1 MIAERCRT
9 LSGKTRREL
18 AISTELDPRKRAPD
32 LADPGTV
39 SSVAE
44 TQRQSRLA
52 AQTRRRLGRDGTT
65 DEEARANLQGR
76 LNAYSKTMFW
86 AFVALIV
93 FLTLTYRFVLD
104 KTPVL
109 WTYVFAGSTALL
121 AVMAIIWRLVLVR
134 RKVTLEGLFAID
146 LAYAITIGLA
156 LGAAAAAQYDFSP
169 AGYTSLIFSGYN
181 VFMRALVVPSSP
193 RRTAIMSTVTFLPVV
208 AAGVYLGVSGHQDPN
223 LPPVATIVGGFM
235 LAVISIIIA
244 TTGSRIIY
252 GLRQA
257 ATEAA
262 QLGQYTLGEQIGQG
276 GMGKVYRAQHRLL
289 VRPTAIKLLR
299 TELGKDNLDRFE
311 REVQEMSQ
319 LTHPNTVAVYDY
331 GRSDVGM
338 FYYAMEYLAGIDL
351 EQLVKRFG
359 PQPAGRVIH
368 LLTQVCGALQEAHDR
383 KLIHRD
389 IKPAN
394 IILCERG
401 GQPDVAKV
409 VDFGLVKDFTHGTG
423 ESTQV
428 VLGTPAYISPEQITD
443 PSAVGPASDLYSL
456 GCVGYFLL
464 TGRNVFDGKTDV
476 DLCLAHVTKTP
487 MPPSE
492 AANVRVPRGLESV
505 ILRCLEKSPRARFTS
520 ATELAAALVA
530 IPREK
535 DWSVGDARAWWHDFR
550 AAPEAP
556 KITDQQTITVNVDL
570 EKHST

>member
-1 MIAERCRT
+1 MA
-9 LSGKTRREL
+9 
-18 AISTELDPRKRAPD
+18 
-32 LADPGTV
+32 
-39 SSVAE
+39 SVAE
-44 TQRQSRLA
+44 TQRSNRLA
-52 AQTRRRLGRDGTT
+52 AQTRRRLGRDGST
-65 DEEARANLQGR
+65 DEDARANLQGR

-104 KTPVL
+104 RVPAQ

-121 AVMAIIWRLVLVR
+121 ALMAVIWRLVLVR

-156 LGAAAAAQYDFSP
+156 LGAAAAAQYDFAP
-169 AGYTSLIFSGYN
+169 AGYTSLIFCGYN

-193 RRTAIMSTVTFLPVV
+193 RRTAIMSSVTFAPVV
-208 AAGVYLGVSGHQDPN
+208 AAGVVLGLTGNQDPN
-223 LPPVATIVGGFM
+223 LPPIATIVGGFM
-235 LAVISIIIA
+235 LAVISVVIA

-262 QLGQYTLGEQIGQG
+262 QLGQYTLAQQIGQG
-276 GMGKVYRAQHRLL
+276 GMGKVYRAQHRML

-299 TELGKDNLDRFE
+299 TELGEDNLDRFE

-331 GRSDVGM
+331 GRSDEGT

-351 EQLVKRFG
+351 EVLVKRFG

-409 VDFGLVKDFTHGTG
+409 VDFGLVKDFTHKTG

-443 PSAVGPASDLYSL
+443 PAMVGPTSDLYSL

-464 TGRNVFDGKTDV
+464 TGRKVFEGKTDV
-476 DLCLAHVTKTP
+476 DLCLAHVTRTP
-487 MPPSE
+487 VPPSE
-492 AANVRVPRGLESV
+492 AAKVHVPPGLEAV
-505 ILRCLEKSPRARFTS
+505 ILRCLQKSPSARFAS
-520 ATELAAALVA
+520 ATELAAALDE
-530 IPREK
+530 IPRDM
-535 DWSVGDARAWWHDFR
+535 DWSVANARSWWRDFR
-550 AAPEAP
+550 EAPEAP
-556 KITDQQTITVNVDL
+556 EITEQRTTTIKVDL
-570 EKHST
+570 DKHSA

>member
-1 MIAERCRT
+1 
-9 LSGKTRREL
+9 
-18 AISTELDPRKRAPD
+18 
-32 LADPGTV
+32 
-39 SSVAE
+39 
-44 TQRQSRLA
+44 
-52 AQTRRRLGRDGTT
+52 
-65 DEEARANLQGR
+65 
-76 LNAYSKTMFW
+76 
-86 AFVALIV
+86 
-93 FLTLTYRFVLD
+93 
-104 KTPVL
+104 
-109 WTYVFAGSTALL
+109 
-121 AVMAIIWRLVLVR
+121 MAIIWRVVLVR

-156 LGAAAAAQYDFSP
+156 FGAAAAAQYDFPP
-169 AGYTSLIFSGYN
+169 AGYTSMIMSGYN

-208 AAGVYLGVSGHQDPN
+208 AAGVFLGATGNQDPN
-223 LPPVATIVGGFM
+223 LPPIATVVGGFM
-235 LAVISIIIA
+235 LAVISVIIA

-299 TELGKDNLDRFE
+299 SELGVENLDRFE

-331 GRSDVGM
+331 GRSDEGT

-351 EQLVKRFG
+351 EQLVKRYG
-359 PQPAGRVIH
+359 PQPAGRVIPI
-368 LLTQVCGALQEAHDR
+368 LAQVCGALQEAHDR

-423 ESTQV
+423 DSTQV
-428 VLGTPAYISPEQITD
+428 VLGTPAYIAPEQITD
-443 PSAVGPASDLYSL
+443 PQSVGPASDLYSL

-464 TGRNVFDGKTDV
+464 TGRRVFEGRTDV
-476 DLCLAHVTKTP
+476 DLCLAHVTKAP
-487 MPPSE
+487 KPPSE
-492 AANVRVPRGLESV
+492 VAKIHLPRGLEAV
-505 ILRCLEKSPRARFTS
+505 ILRCLQKAPSARFAS
-520 ATELAAALVA
+520 AAELAAALA
-530 IPREK
+530 EIPREK
-535 DWSVGDARAWWHDFR
+535 DWSERDARAWWHDFR

-556 KITDQQTITVNVDL
+556 EITDQKTITVKVDL
-570 EKHST
+570 EKHSA

>member
-1 MIAERCRT
+1 MAE
-9 LSGKTRREL
+9 
-18 AISTELDPRKRAPD
+18 
-32 LADPGTV
+32 PGTV
-39 SSVAE
+39 TGVAE
-44 TQRQSRLA
+44 KLRESRLA
-52 AQTRRRLGRDGTT
+52 AQTRRRLGRDATT
-65 DEEARANLQGR
+65 EEEARANLQSR

-93 FLTLTYRFVLD
+93 FLTLAYRFVID
-104 KTPVL
+104 DPPRL
-109 WTYVFAGSTALL
+109 WRYVFTGSSALL
-121 AVMAIIWRLVLVR
+121 AMMAIIWRLVLVR
-134 RKVTLEGLFAID
+134 RKLTLEQLFAID

-156 LGAAAAAQYDFSP
+156 FGASAAAQYDFPP
-169 AGYTSLIFSGYN
+169 AGYTSMIMSGYN

-193 RRTAIMSTVTFLPVV
+193 RRTAIMSTVTFLPIV
-208 AAGVYLGVSGHQDPN
+208 AAGVFLGVTGNQDPN

-244 TTGSRIIY
+244 MTGSRIIY

-299 TELGKDNLDRFE
+299 SELGVDNLDRFE

-331 GRSDVGM
+331 GRSDEGT
-338 FYYAMEYLAGIDL
+338 FYYAMEFLDGIDL
-351 EQLVKRFG
+351 EQLVVHHG
-359 PQPAGRVIH
+359 AQPAGRVIH

-394 IILCERG
+394 IIMCERG

-428 VLGTPAYISPEQITD
+428 VLGTPAYIAPEQITD
-443 PSAVGPASDLYSL
+443 PETVGPSSDLYSL

-464 TGRNVFDGKTDV
+464 TGRKVFDGKTDV

-487 MPPSE
+487 KPPSE
-492 AANVRVPRGLESV
+492 VAKVHVPRGLDAV
-505 ILRCLEKSPRARFTS
+505 IMRCLQKAPSARFAS
-520 ATELAAALVA
+520 AIELAAALDE

-535 DWSVGDARAWWHDFR
+535 DWSVADARAWWRDFR
-550 AAPEAP
+550 AAPRVPE
-556 KITDQQTITVNVDL
+556 ITEQRTITVKVDL
-570 EKHST
+570 EKHSA